1 MRILSI
7 TAGAAS
13 MYCGSC
19 LRDNALAAELLAR
32 GHDVTL
38 LPLYTPTLT
47 DEENVSRHEVLFGG
61 INIYLKQRS
70 SLFRRTPRFLQRLLD
85 SPGLI
90 SLFADRSVSTD
101 ARVLGDLTVSMLE
114 GVDGVLRD
122 EFVKLRDWVASEP
135 LPDVIN
141 LPNSMLI
148 AIARPLA
155 EAFKR
160 PICCTLQGEELFL
173 SELVEPFRTRALDL
187 VRKQV
192 RYVDRFVAVSEFGGR
207 YMTQYLQIPSG
218 RLSVV
223 PLGIV
228 MKGYEAPKTRTDDT
242 FRIGYLARLAPEK
255 GLHLLAEAFVQ
266 LRKRTGKAPVRLEV
280 AGYLGGAHKPYLAEV
295 RRTLERAGA
304 LGDFTYHGTVDR
316 AAKLDFLRQIDVLSV
331 PAVYDEQKGMFL
343 LEAMASGVPVVQPR
357 RGAFIELVQK
367 TGGGLL
373 VEPDAATSLADGLE
387 SLWRDRG
394 LREELGRKA
403 YDGVRTHY
411 TVQRSADRL
420 IEVYEEVVGRRT
432 ADAAGTG
439 CGADPA
445 RLAAPA

>member
-1 MRILSI
+1 MRVLSI

-19 LRDNALAAELLAR
+19 LRDNALAAVLMKR

-70 SLFRRTPRFLQRLLD
+70 SLFRRAPGFIQRLLD

-90 SLFADRSVSTD
+90 SMFADRSVSTD
-101 ARVLGDLTVSMLE
+101 ARVLGDLTISMLE
-114 GVDGVLRD
+114 GVDGVLKD

-135 LPDVIN
+135 LPDLIN

-160 PICCTLQGEELFL
+160 PVCCTLQGEELFL
-173 SELVEPFRTRALDL
+173 SELVEPFKTKALEL
-187 VRKQV
+187 IRKQT
-192 RYVDRFVAVSEFGGR
+192 RYVDRFIGVSDFGAR
-207 YMTQYLQIPSG
+207 YMSQHLQIPAG
-218 RLSVV
+218 RIAVV

-228 MKGYEAPKTRTDDT
+228 MSGYERPPARSDDGFT
-242 FRIGYLARLAPEK
+242 IGYLARIAPEK
-255 GLHLLAEAFVQ
+255 GLHLLADAFVH
-266 LRKRTGKAPVRLEV
+266 LRERIGKAPVRLEV
-280 AGYLGGAHKPYLAEV
+280 AGYLGGGHKRYFAEV
-295 RRTLERAGA
+295 QRKLERAGLTA
-304 LGDFTYHGTVDR
+304 DFTYHGVVDR
-316 AAKLDFLRQIDVLSV
+316 GAKLDFLRRVDVLSV

-343 LEAMASGVPVVQPR
+343 LEAMASGVPIVQPR
-357 RGAFIELVQK
+357 RGAFIEIVQK

-373 VEPDAATSLADGLE
+373 VEPDDATSLAEGLE
-387 SLWRDRG
+387 SVWRDRG
-394 LREELGRKA
+394 RREELARQA
-403 YDGVRTHY
+403 FDGVRAHY

-420 IEVYEEVVGRRT
+420 IQVYEEVVKGRM
-432 ADAAGTG
+432 AEA
-439 CGADPA
+439 A
-445 RLAAPA
+445 RLAPPA

>member
-1 MRILSI
+1 MRVLSI

-19 LRDNALAAELLAR
+19 LRDNALAAELMKR

-70 SLFRRTPRFLQRLLD
+70 SLFRRAPGFIQRLLD

-90 SLFADRSVSTD
+90 SMFADRSVSTD
-101 ARVLGDLTVSMLE
+101 ARVLGDLTISMLE
-114 GVDGVLRD
+114 GVDGVLKD

-135 LPDVIN
+135 LPDLIN

-160 PICCTLQGEELFL
+160 PVCCTLQGEELFL
-173 SELVEPFRTRALDL
+173 SELVEPFKTKALEL
-187 VRKQV
+187 IRKQT
-192 RYVDRFVAVSEFGGR
+192 RYVDRFIGVSDFGAR
-207 YMTQYLQIPSG
+207 YMSQHLQIPAG
-218 RLSVV
+218 RIAVV

-228 MKGYEAPKTRTDDT
+228 MSGYERPPARSDDGFT
-242 FRIGYLARLAPEK
+242 IGYLARIAPEK
-255 GLHLLAEAFVQ
+255 GLHLLADAFVH
-266 LRKRTGKAPVRLEV
+266 LRERIGKAPVRLEV
-280 AGYLGGAHKPYLAEV
+280 AGYLGGGHKRYFAEV
-295 RRTLERAGA
+295 QRKLERAGLTA
-304 LGDFTYHGTVDR
+304 DFTYHGVVDR
-316 AAKLDFLRQIDVLSV
+316 GAKLDFLRRVDVLSV

-343 LEAMASGVPVVQPR
+343 LEAMASGVPIVQPR
-357 RGAFIELVQK
+357 RGAFIEIVQK

-373 VEPDAATSLADGLE
+373 VEPDDATSLAEGLE
-387 SLWRDRG
+387 SVWRDRG
-394 LREELGRKA
+394 RREELARQA
-403 YDGVRTHY
+403 FDGVRAHY

-420 IEVYEEVVGRRT
+420 IQVYEEVVKGRM
-432 ADAAGTG
+432 AEA
-439 CGADPA
+439 A
-445 RLAAPA
+445 RLATPA

>member
-32 GHDVTL
+32 GHEVTL

-70 SLFRRTPRFLQRLLD
+70 SLFRRTPRFIQRLLD

-90 SLFADRSVSTD
+90 SMFADRSVSTD
-101 ARVLGDLTVSMLE
+101 ARVLGDLTISMLE
-114 GVDGVLRD
+114 GVDGVLKD

-173 SELVEPFRTRALDL
+173 SELVEPFRTKALDL
-187 VRKQV
+187 IRKQV
-192 RYVDRFVAVSEFGGR
+192 RYVDRFVAVSDFGGR
-207 YMTQYLQIPSG
+207 YMSQHLQIPAS
-218 RLSVV
+218 RLAVV

-228 MKGYEAPKTRTDDT
+228 MTGYERPPARSGDGFT
-242 FRIGYLARLAPEK
+242 IGYLARIAPEK
-255 GLHLLAEAFVQ
+255 GLHLLADAFVQ
-266 LRKRTGKAPVRLEV
+266 LRKRIGTSPVRLEV
-280 AGYLGGAHKPYLAEV
+280 AGYLGAAHRPYFAEV
-295 RRTLERAGA
+295 QRTLERAGLA
-304 LGDFTYHGTVDR
+304 ADFTYHGVVDR
-316 AAKLDFLRQIDVLSV
+316 TAKLDFLRRLDVLSV

-343 LEAMASGVPVVQPR
+343 LEAMASGVPIVQPR
-357 RGAFIELVQK
+357 RGAFVEIVQK

-373 VEPDAATSLADGLE
+373 VEPDAAASLAEGLE
-387 SLWRDRG
+387 RLWRDRG
-394 LREELGRKA
+394 QREQLARKA
-403 YDGVRTHY
+403 FDGVRAHY

-420 IEVYEEVVGRRT
+420 VQLYEEVVGHST
-432 ADAAGTG
+432 ADAT
-439 CGADPA
+439 
-445 RLAAPA
+445 RLAPPA

>member
-1 MRILSI
+1 MRVLSI

-19 LRDNALAAELLAR
+19 LRDNALAAELMKR

-70 SLFRRTPRFLQRLLD
+70 SLFRRAPGFIQRLLD

-90 SLFADRSVSTD
+90 SMFADRSVSTD
-101 ARVLGDLTVSMLE
+101 ARVLGDLTISMLE
-114 GVDGVLRD
+114 GVDGVLKD

-135 LPDVIN
+135 LPDLIN

-160 PICCTLQGEELFL
+160 PVCCTLQGEELFL
-173 SELVEPFRTRALDL
+173 SELVEPFKTKALEL
-187 VRKQV
+187 IRKQT
-192 RYVDRFVAVSEFGGR
+192 RYVDRFIGVSDFGAR
-207 YMTQYLQIPSG
+207 YMSQHLQIPAG
-218 RLSVV
+218 RIAVV

-228 MKGYEAPKTRTDDT
+228 MSGYERPPARSDDGFT
-242 FRIGYLARLAPEK
+242 IGYLARIAPEK
-255 GLHLLAEAFVQ
+255 GLHLLADAFVH
-266 LRKRTGKAPVRLEV
+266 LRERIGKAPVRLEV
-280 AGYLGGAHKPYLAEV
+280 AGYLGGGHKRYFAEV
-295 RRTLERAGA
+295 QRKLERAGLTA
-304 LGDFTYHGTVDR
+304 DFTYHGVVDR
-316 AAKLDFLRQIDVLSV
+316 GAKLDFLRRVDVLSV

-343 LEAMASGVPVVQPR
+343 LEAMASGVPIVQPR
-357 RGAFIELVQK
+357 RGAFIEIVQK

-373 VEPDAATSLADGLE
+373 VEPDDATSLAEGLE
-387 SLWRDRG
+387 SVWRDRG
-394 LREELGRKA
+394 RREELARQA
-403 YDGVRTHY
+403 FDGVRAHY

-420 IEVYEEVVGRRT
+420 IQVYEEVVKGRM
-432 ADAAGTG
+432 AEA
-439 CGADPA
+439 A
-445 RLAAPA
+445 RLAPPA